1 MNHLESFNNSLY
13 LRINGAGDSPQWLVN
28 TALVIGEWLIYLV
41 PLLLL
46 AMWLWG
52 SRSKREVAGK
62 ALVVAM
68 IGVGLN
74 QLIGVFWEHPRPFM
88 VGLGHT
94 WISHAPDSSFPSD
107 HMTVLASVGLSMLF
121 DGALW
126 LGLLIMSCAIG
137 VAWARVFLGVHLP
150 LDMVGSMIVAALSCI
165 TVVPLWRGLGEVS
178 MNIAETLFRAALARP
193 ISRKWIQG

>member
-1 MNHLESFNNSLY
+1 
-13 LRINGAGDSPQWLVN
+13 
-28 TALVIGEWLIYLV
+28 
-41 PLLLL
+41 
-46 AMWLWG
+46 
-52 SRSKREVAGK
+52 VAAK

-107 HMTVLASVGLSMLF
+107 HMTVLASVGLSMIF

-126 LGLLIMSCAIG
+126 LGLLTMSCAIG
-137 VAWARVFLGVHLP
+137 VAWARVFLGVHFP

-165 TVVPLWRGLGEVS
+165 TVVPLWRRLGEAS
-178 MNIAETLFRAALARP
+178 MNIAETLY
-193 ISRKWIQG
+193 